1 MPHTF
6 FRRLVLVVSAA
17 ALGLFFLSSAAFA
30 QAVPKPAVPARVCDW
45 GHRVWSVP
53 QSFHA
58 GSADGYYIWCG
69 PSETGATDRELHLR
83 TTDQKG
89 VFVYSGV
96 LRTNGTFKDVE
107 KVRDEQDDHVDV
119 LDNGHEIKFS
129 FVTYSGIDGF
139 NFNVD
144 GGTKV
149 RYKLDQSGTPISTSS
164 IFLGKDSVHP
174 KHNPLTI
181 HRLHE
186 RTHVAKPGKRA
197 TTTRTSTSTSTA
209 TAQ

>member
-6 FRRLVLVVSAA
+6 IRRFILVVSAT
-17 ALGLFFLSSAAFA
+17 ALGMFFLSSAAFA
-30 QAVPKPAVPARVCDW
+30 QAVPKAAAQPKVCDW
-45 GHRVWSVP
+45 GHRIWSVP

-69 PSETGATDRELHLR
+69 PSETGATDRQLHLR

-89 VFVYSGV
+89 AFVYSGT
-96 LRTNGTFKDVE
+96 LRTDGAFKDVE
-107 KVRDEQDDHVDV
+107 KVRDEQDDHVDII
-119 LDNGHEIKFS
+119 DNGHEIKFS

-164 IFLGKDSVHP
+164 IFLGQDSVHP
-174 KHNPLTI
+174 KHNPMQI

-186 RTHVAKPGKRA
+186 RTPVAKPAKR
-197 TTTRTSTSTSTA
+197 TTTTSTSTA
-209 TAQ
+209 TAPAQ